1 MLGFS
6 KHFKCQQS
14 LGNYIFCNPPPVG
27 AARACG
33 HSAALTGNGQSL
45 HMGCGAGWGG
55 KRQEGKDITY
65 QTCSRSRAF
74 LDVCQDWF
82 VDQNTCHT
90 SDT

>member
-14 LGNYIFCNPPPVG
+14 LGTYIFCSSPPIR
-27 AARACG
+27 AACG
-33 HSAALTGNGQSL
+33 HWAELTGNGQSL
-45 HMGCGAGWGG
+45 HRGRGAAWGG
-55 KRQEGKDITY
+55 KRQEGKDRTY

-74 LDVCQDWF
+74 LDVCRDWF

>member
-1 MLGFS
+1 MLRFS

-14 LGNYIFCNPPPVG
+14 LGTYIFCYPPPVG
-27 AARACG
+27 AACACSG
-33 HSAALTGNGQSL
+33 ADREGAVPAHRTGSRL
-45 HMGCGAGWGG
+45 GG
-55 KRQEGKDITY
+55 RGQEGKDRTY

-74 LDVCQDWF
+74 LDVCQGWF